1 MRGSQAGLSNRDN
14 FPKTSTVLFL
24 FKKTQTMVNA
34 AMGSLRRSKSE
45 IAYKARFRFI
55 GIEHL
60 TDTEIENLRDA
71 LVRECGQ
78 QAEGKAA
85 TSDDTVEHLLER
97 L

>member
-45 IAYKARFRFI
+45 IAYKARVGFI

-60 TDTEIENLRDA
+60 TDTEIEAIRLRLEKD
-71 LVRECGQ
+71 
-78 QAEGKAA
+78 QAAEAEKSPPHA
-85 TSDDTVEHLLER
+85 TVGRLLGR
-97 L
+97 